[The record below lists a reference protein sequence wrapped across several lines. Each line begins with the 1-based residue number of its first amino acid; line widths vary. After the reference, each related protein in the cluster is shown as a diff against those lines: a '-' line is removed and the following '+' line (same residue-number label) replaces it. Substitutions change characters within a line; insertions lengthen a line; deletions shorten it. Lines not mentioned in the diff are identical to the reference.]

1 MLEKFYIREVR
12 PSTLMDINKYR
23 NCINSLI
30 NWEWN
35 TLRKLRRQ
43 RRRNYLLRVSFAIF
57 SLASIL
63 FCVFSPPF
71 ILGSLLTS
79 MGVPYPVVD
88 WTRLIS
94 FFVWLWFICPID
106 KLSKKEREEKNK
118 RKVEVVKAVEKA
130 REVYEN
136 KFK

>member
-1 MLEKFYIREVR
+1 
-12 PSTLMDINKYR
+12 MDLNNYR
-23 NCINSLI
+23 NCINNLI

-35 TLRKLRRQ
+35 TLKKLRRQ
-43 RRRNYLLRVSFAIF
+43 SRRNYLLRGIFAIF

-71 ILGSLLTS
+71 ILGSLLS
-79 MGVPYPVVD
+79 YLGVSYPVDD
-88 WTRLIS
+88 WTRIIS
-94 FFVWLWFICPID
+94 FFVWLWFISPID

-118 RKVEVVKAVEKA
+118 RKVEIVKAVEKI
-130 REVYEN
+130 REAYEN